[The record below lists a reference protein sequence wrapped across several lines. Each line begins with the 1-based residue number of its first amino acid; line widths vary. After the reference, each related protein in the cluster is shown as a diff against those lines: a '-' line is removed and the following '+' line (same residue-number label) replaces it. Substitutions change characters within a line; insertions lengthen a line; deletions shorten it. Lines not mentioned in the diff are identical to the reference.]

1 MTLSYTINER
11 SEESW
16 PSSPRTH
23 SITSSTS
30 SIHSIHSPRPTNPF
44 LSTSPQ
50 LTSHSLSF
58 ANPFVH
64 NAFSSITAS
73 LFDDEETSNVV
84 FIISEPPPGTRSS
97 EFYSRSAKN
106 TLGLSRNANGT
117 SPDDSAR
124 GGGPGAVPGSGRN
137 SRASRVRGAREEYI
151 YAHTKVLSAR
161 SEYFRNSTLSVF
173 AFRCVHR
180 TFMLTSRTV
189 FANKSAFNEVLN
201 VTSIE
206 EDLGSMPMGPGG
218 LGSEITDEDFDD
230 KDEDIASPRPPPS
243 GVITP
248 SGSMRSSDGALTAT
262 TVKRRVVRVSDTSYA
277 TYRAMLY
284 FLYTG
289 WVVDPRALN
298 PLHSDADGSLVDVGS
313 TRLRPLPLPNAR
325 QARISGTM
333 RALTAVTCS
342 QSLIPQS

>member
-1 MTLSYTINER
+1 MLWLTFPLIISLSSPVILTYIINER

-23 SITSSTS
+23 PITT
-30 SIHSIHSPRPTNPF
+30 SIHSIHSPHPTNPF

-50 LTSHSLSF
+50 LGSPSLSF
-58 ANPFVH
+58 ANPFAH

-84 FIISEPPPGTRSS
+84 FIISEPPPGTRTS
-97 EFYSRSAKN
+97 EFYSKSTRN
-106 TLGLSRNANGT
+106 TLGLSRNGP
-117 SPDDSAR
+117 SPEDAVR
-124 GGGPGAVPGSGRN
+124 GGAPGAVPGSGRN
-137 SRASRVRGAREEYI
+137 SRASRIRGTREEYI

-161 SEYFRNSTLSVF
+161 SEYFRNSKLFFFHNHRVVVF
-173 AFRCVHR
+173 IHR
-180 TFMLTSRTV
+180 SLV

-201 VTSIE
+201 VSSIE

-218 LGSEITDEDFDD
+218 LGTEITDEDFDD
-230 KDEDIASPRPPPS
+230 GDEDITSLRQPPS
-243 GVITP
+243 GMITP
-248 SGSMRSSDGALTAT
+248 SGSSIRSSDGALTAT

-289 WVVDPRALN
+289 SVPS
-298 PLHSDADGSLVDVGS
+298 PC
-313 TRLRPLPLPNAR
+313 T
-325 QARISGTM
+325 
-333 RALTAVTCS
+333 
-342 QSLIPQS
+342 

>member
-1 MTLSYTINER
+1 
-11 SEESW
+11 
-16 PSSPRTH
+16 
-23 SITSSTS
+23 
-30 SIHSIHSPRPTNPF
+30 
-44 LSTSPQ
+44 
-50 LTSHSLSF
+50 
-58 ANPFVH
+58 
-64 NAFSSITAS
+64 
-73 LFDDEETSNVV
+73 
-84 FIISEPPPGTRSS
+84 
-97 EFYSRSAKN
+97 
-106 TLGLSRNANGT
+106 
-117 SPDDSAR
+117 
-124 GGGPGAVPGSGRN
+124 
-137 SRASRVRGAREEYI
+137 
-151 YAHTKVLSAR
+151 
-161 SEYFRNSTLSVF
+161 
-173 AFRCVHR
+173 
-180 TFMLTSRTV
+180 MLTSRVV

-298 PLHSDADGSLVDVGS
+298 PLHSDADGSLVDRRLYSFTPLTPPERQTSQDLRDNASVNGS
-313 TRLRPLPLPNAR
+313 DVLSEFDPSELTFTQSQHNLALNNLNASTSSTSSIVSTGSVTATPLNVNTLGASLHRKDSAVRLQHRDSGGVTGHGLHHRDSGSQLHS
-325 QARISGTM
+325 QFISSSAGGGPINPPANSMMPATGGFG
-333 RALTAVTCS
+333 LT
-342 QSLIPQS
+342 QSLNLGTRPGLHFRSLSSPTGEGDFRSTSPTVGAGHDSTGDDIPKSNAKSVYKLCHRRSSTTSFSMRC